1 MKQNKFYFFDRLSSN
16 AINWLHALIFGYQD
30 GYKCEM
36 NRILDELVKRNNRI
50 VLKRWQKGKNGR
62 KWKRDWMILEWRWIE
77 WNGCDRVIDEV
88 EMIIEN
94 VNMSDSKRESYWELN
109 SD

>member
-1 MKQNKFYFFDRLSSN
+1 MDALIQNSSN
-16 AINWLHALIFGYQD
+16 CVEKMA
-30 GYKCEM
+30 
-36 NRILDELVKRNNRI
+36 KREEWKER
-50 VLKRWQKGKNGR
+50 
-62 KWKRDWMILEWRWIE
+62 KRDWMILEWRWIE

-109 SD
+109 SDLPHFSNSVSLLV

>member
-1 MKQNKFYFFDRLSSN
+1 MDALIQNSSN
-16 AINWLHALIFGYQD
+16 CVE
-30 GYKCEM
+30 KM
-36 NRILDELVKRNNRI
+36 K
-50 VLKRWQKGKNGR
+50 KGKNGR
-62 KWKRDWMILEWRWIE
+62 KWKRDWMILEWRWID

>member
-1 MKQNKFYFFDRLSSN
+1 
-16 AINWLHALIFGYQD
+16 
-30 GYKCEM
+30 
-36 NRILDELVKRNNRI
+36 
-50 VLKRWQKGKNGR
+50 
-62 KWKRDWMILEWRWIE
+62 MILEWRWIE

-109 SD
+109 SDQPHFSILVSLIFKEIGCSPIELYNSPFIISNYFTFI

>member
-1 MKQNKFYFFDRLSSN
+1 MHNIL
-16 AINWLHALIFGYQD
+16 AIKKGTSAKWIGYWMHW
-30 GYKCEM
+30 Y
-36 NRILDELVKRNNRI
+36 RIHQI

-62 KWKRDWMILEWRWIE
+62 EWTRDWMILEWRWIE
-77 WNGCDRVIDEV
+77 WNGCDRVIDEG

-94 VNMSDSKRESYWELN
+94 VNMSDSKRELYWELN

>member
-1 MKQNKFYFFDRLSSN
+1 MEENEREIEWFWS
-16 AINWLHALIFGYQD
+16 
-30 GYKCEM
+30 E
-36 NRILDELVKRNNRI
+36 DEL
-50 VLKRWQKGKNGR
+50 NGM
-62 KWKRDWMILEWRWIE
+62 DM
-77 WNGCDRVIDEV
+77 NRVIDEV

>member
-1 MKQNKFYFFDRLSSN
+1 MD
-16 AINWLHALIFGYQD
+16 A
-30 GYKCEM
+30 
-36 NRILDELVKRNNRI
+36 LVKRNRRI

-62 KWKRDWMILEWRWIE
+62 EWMMNWMILEWRWIE

-88 EMIIEN
+88 EIVNEN

-109 SD
+109 SDQPHFSILVSLIIKEIGCSPIELYNSPFIISNYFTFI

>member
-1 MKQNKFYFFDRLSSN
+1 MEENEREIEWFWN
-16 AINWLHALIFGYQD
+16 
-30 GYKCEM
+30 E
-36 NRILDELVKRNNRI
+36 DELNEMDMN
-50 VLKRWQKGKNGR
+50 
-62 KWKRDWMILEWRWIE
+62 
-77 WNGCDRVIDEV
+77 RVIDEV

>member
-1 MKQNKFYFFDRLSSN
+1 MEENEREIEWFWS
-16 AINWLHALIFGYQD
+16 
-30 GYKCEM
+30 E
-36 NRILDELVKRNNRI
+36 DELNEMDVN
-50 VLKRWQKGKNGR
+50 
-62 KWKRDWMILEWRWIE
+62 
-77 WNGCDRVIDEV
+77 RVIDEV

>member
-1 MKQNKFYFFDRLSSN
+1 MDALIQNSSN
-16 AINWLHALIFGYQD
+16 CVEKMA
-30 GYKCEM
+30 
-36 NRILDELVKRNNRI
+36 KREEWKER
-50 VLKRWQKGKNGR
+50 
-62 KWKRDWMILEWRWIE
+62 KRDWMILEWRWIE